1 MQLLGRWGSA
11 APTTMHDTTVKQGFH
26 IVLKFNF
33 RETGS
38 DCEGRKSKIVIP
50 KVKGPDR
57 SSCVFVVHCILVG
70 IGALPANESDCA
82 IRVCA
87 RLK

>member
-38 DCEGRKSKIVIP
+38 AFEGNQKLSYQKLKGLIDRRAYLLYIVFLWVSGLFLP
-50 KVKGPDR
+50 MKVIVR
-57 SSCVFVVHCILVG
+57 FVFVR
-70 IGALPANESDCA
+70 D
-82 IRVCA
+82 
-87 RLK
+87 